1 MLVFIGGVYVYY
13 YELGLFGVFNWWLF
27 IFVVIGVVLFY
38 FGSNVMNDYFDVKD
52 GIDGVNNDYFL
63 QFLGGSWVIE
73 FGFIM
78 FEGIKCL
85 GLVLIVGVI
94 FIGIYLI
101 VVIGWVMLLIGLVG
115 LVIGYLYIVFL
126 VCLVV
131 CKGLGELGIV
141 LVFGFLVILGI
152 VYVVMQQFFL
162 MVFLIG
168 LFVGLLIVNILFINE
183 FLDVEL
189 DVKIGKNYFVVI
201 FGKEKSIYIYLLIL
215 IMVFLFNFVIVWFL
229 FDINFWLIGVSV
241 VLLVVGILIFWYI
254 WEYYQ
259 DWELVIFNKN
269 MIVFSVLIGLLII
282 FVLIIG

>member
-1 MLVFIGGVYVYY
+1 
-13 YELGLFGVFNWWLF
+13 
-27 IFVVIGVVLFY
+27 
-38 FGSNVMNDYFDVKD
+38 
-52 GIDGVNNDYFL
+52 
-63 QFLGGSWVIE
+63 
-73 FGFIM
+73 
-78 FEGIKCL
+78 
-85 GLVLIVGVI
+85 
-94 FIGIYLI
+94 
-101 VVIGWVMLLIGLVG
+101 
-115 LVIGYLYIVFL
+115 
-126 VCLVV
+126 
-131 CKGLGELGIV
+131 
-141 LVFGFLVILGI
+141 
-152 VYVVMQQFFL
+152 MQQFFL

-229 FDINFWLIGVSV
+229 FDINFWLIGVSI

-259 DWELVIFNKN
+259 DWELVVFNKN

-282 FVLIIG
+282 FVLIVG